1 MKKKIYSLLL
11 MLVCIFAL
19 SACGEEQVLGNVDT
33 SRMYIDPETAYTYIS
48 NPEEL
53 GLEVDETKA
62 DEGKH
67 QWRQEKSVQAPQML
81 ALIAGWESYQSSIE
95 DIGNPRLDETK
106 PMYFKAGA
114 DDSVIAVFHLLGDK
128 HNATVE
134 IAYNSYNELQS
145 ITVNV
150 QLSLDEAMR
159 NAAQN
164 TAIGMGTVFVM
175 LIIIAFIIGL
185 LKPFTDI
192 VDKVS
197 SSIKEAFGK
206 IKASFKKKDK
216 AEEGIDKAVEQI
228 VKNET
233 VESTDAE
240 LVAVIAAAVA
250 AYEGTTDT
258 SGFVVRS
265 IRKIKRQ

>member
-175 LIIIAFIIGL
+175 LIVIMFIISAFKIIPTL
-185 LKPFTDI
+185 QEAFAKKEEAPAEAS
-192 VDKVS
+192 VDKA
-197 SSIKEAFGK
+197 I
-206 IKASFKKKDK
+206 
-216 AEEGIDKAVEQI
+216 EGIIEREAAEDETDD
-228 VKNET
+228 NE
-233 VESTDAE
+233 
-240 LVAVIAAAVA
+240 LIAVIAAAIA
-250 AYEGTTDT
+250 AAEAAAGAGSAEISTE
-258 SGFVVRS
+258 GFVVRS
-265 IRKIKRQ
+265 IRRIK